1 MKYLR
6 LYKNINEYYEDTASL
21 SGDDAYVSYVLTN
34 FQTGDETIYG
44 VREKPAAVASVM
56 WIDDYPDDMDIPETY
71 GFNTMDEYLANL
83 VETGGA
89 GTNYDGANPYYYTNE
104 TIEYN
109 GNTYYLW
116 EYDGECNSL
125 IHYALTSTIDYNT
138 LYDLSIESDTS
149 NRNCPIYT
157 FLYPDKTQS
166 EYVPNYD
173 DENYV
178 LLKVEKDEE

>member
-71 GFNTMDEYLANL
+71 GFT
-83 VETGGA
+83 
-89 GTNYDGANPYYYTNE
+89 
-104 TIEYN
+104 
-109 GNTYYLW
+109 
-116 EYDGECNSL
+116 
-125 IHYALTSTIDYNT
+125 
-138 LYDLSIESDTS
+138 
-149 NRNCPIYT
+149 
-157 FLYPDKTQS
+157 
-166 EYVPNYD
+166 
-173 DENYV
+173 
-178 LLKVEKDEE
+178 